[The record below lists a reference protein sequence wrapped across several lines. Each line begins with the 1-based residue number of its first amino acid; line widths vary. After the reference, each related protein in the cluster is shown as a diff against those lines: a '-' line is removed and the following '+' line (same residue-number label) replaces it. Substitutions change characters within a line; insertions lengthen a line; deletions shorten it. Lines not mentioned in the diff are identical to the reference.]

1 MALDSQPAEPFL
13 ARGGALA
20 LAPGSRVDA
29 FIDATAPPG
38 SSSPILLHDGK
49 EARTIARLV
58 ASREPPL
65 RDAVLPA
72 PPPLP
77 PNGLPNRLDLKN
89 ALRVDLTL
97 GGSQA
102 EWLVP
107 GSFASSAA
115 PAFRTKAGRT
125 VVLALSNRGDIPEVF
140 HLHGHHFRL
149 LDRLDDG
156 WKPFWLD
163 TLAIEPGQTQR
174 IALSAEYAGRWLMET
189 MATDWAAPR
198 LLRFY
203 IVD

>member
-1 MALDSQPAEPFL
+1 
-13 ARGGALA
+13 
-20 LAPGSRVDA
+20 
-29 FIDATAPPG
+29 
-38 SSSPILLHDGK
+38 
-49 EARTIARLV
+49 
-58 ASREPPL
+58 
-65 RDAVLPA
+65 
-72 PPPLP
+72 
-77 PNGLPNRLDLKN
+77 
-89 ALRVDLTL
+89 LTL

-115 PAFRTKAGRT
+115 PAFRTKTGRT
-125 VVLALSNRGDIPEVF
+125 VVLTLSNRGDIPEVF

-174 IALSAEYAGRWLMET
+174 IALSTEYAGRWLMEA

-198 LLRFY
+198 RLRFY

>member
-1 MALDSQPAEPFL
+1 LTV
-13 ARGGALA
+13 GG
-20 LAPGSRVDA
+20 P
-29 FIDATAPPG
+29 
-38 SSSPILLHDGK
+38 
-49 EARTIARLV
+49 
-58 ASREPPL
+58 
-65 RDAVLPA
+65 
-72 PPPLP
+72 
-77 PNGLPNRLDLKN
+77 
-89 ALRVDLTL
+89 
-97 GGSQA
+97 QA
-102 EWLVP
+102 EWVTP

-125 VVLALSNRGDIPEVF
+125 VVLALSNRGDLSEVF

-174 IALSAEYAGRWLMET
+174 IALSAEYAGHWLMET